1 MKEIYSKP
9 QMELILIQTELPLA
23 LSRTDGEYYE
33 EGDETL
39 SRRRRGVWG
48 DLWGD
53 LYALP
58 PENNST
64 TWGR

>member
-1 MKEIYSKP
+1 MKEIYNKP

-48 DLWGD
+48 DL
-53 LYALP
+53 YALP

>member
-1 MKEIYSKP
+1 
-9 QMELILIQTELPLA
+9 MELILIQTELPLA

-48 DLWGD
+48 DL
-53 LYALP
+53 YALP